1 MRNRIIPAAMLATL
15 GVLAGCG
22 DPDSLNDV
30 SGDILSVQSVDGEV
44 IVLAQAPGLLT
55 AAKIA
60 FDAAKWQAG
69 HLTGVDG
76 LALTFYVPTVDRFG
90 KKGMDVALGMRF
102 EAADLAKVEWKNLFF
117 TNILDLATINEVT
130 PFGRDWMMD
139 FCGDSSNAKFHGTFC
154 FKALAALAR

>member
-1 MRNRIIPAAMLATL
+1 MRCGVSLLAMVA
-15 GVLAGCG
+15 VLAGCG
-22 DPDSLNDV
+22 DPDSLADV

-44 IVLAQAPGLLT
+44 MVLAKAPSLLT

-69 HLTGVDG
+69 HLHGVDG
-76 LALTFYVPTVDRFG
+76 LALTLYVPTVDRFG

-102 EAADLAKVEWKNLFF
+102 EAADLAKVQWKNLFF
-117 TNILDLATINEVT
+117 TDILDLATINEVT
-130 PFGRDWMMD
+130 PFGRDWMTE
-139 FCGDSSNAKFHGTFC
+139 FCGDSSNAKVHALFC